1 MSIGG
6 SLSERA
12 KYTYMLHL
20 CREQIRVVSMGDML
34 ALDRI
39 MLAKKAI
46 IESLNDPQSLMR
58 NDPSVI
64 TIIEQIKQAE
74 IESQSALQER
84 MNVVKKKLT
93 EVTKQQGARR
103 AYRRYPASTHRMGF
117 TVDQYT
123 PRFID
128 RAS

>member
-1 MSIGG
+1 MSIAG

-12 KYTYMLHL
+12 KYTYLLHL
-20 CREQIRVVSMGDML
+20 CREQIRVVSLGDMM

-46 IESLNDPQSLMR
+46 IESLHDPQGLMKK
-58 NDPSVI
+58 DPSVI
-64 TIIEQIKQAE
+64 PVINQIKQAE
-74 IESQSALQER
+74 VESQTILQER
-84 MNVVKKKLT
+84 INVVKQKLAA
-93 EVTKQQGARR
+93 VTKQQTART
-103 AYRRYPASTHRMGF
+103 AYRRYPAGTRKLGF

-123 PRFID
+123 PRYID